1 MFTRS
6 SVLTLALTAAVVG
19 VTATPGHAAAGHLEG
34 TLPSAAHTPGRF
46 GSFWTTDVWIYQ
58 QGASTVHLW
67 FNPSGQDNTAVES
80 VVVTLTDPVTHFP
93 DVVSSLFGTDGVG
106 SIHYLAD
113 GPLTVTSRTW
123 TTAPVGGSYGQ
134 TIVGVPVAES
144 SVDGTGQAGAL
155 RMVVDQSVHF
165 RSNVGLVN
173 ISGVPVTVSVE
184 IFTADG
190 QAASGDSSFT
200 VDLAPFA
207 MTQLN
212 DVLARLAP
220 GDRRGLIIRAA
231 VVSQR
236 GAILAYLSEVDN
248 QTNDASYQEA
258 FRFGY

>member
-1 MFTRS
+1 VFTRS
-6 SVLTLALTAAVVG
+6 FVLTLVLTAVVVV

-34 TLPSAAHTPGRF
+34 ILPSAAHAPGRF

-80 VVVTLTDPVTHFP
+80 LVVTLADPVTHLP
-93 DVVSSLFGTDGVG
+93 DVVSTLFGTDGVG

-113 GPLTVTSRTW
+113 GPVTVTSRTW
-123 TTAPVGGSYGQ
+123 TTEPGGGSYGQ
-134 TIVGVPVAES
+134 TIVGVPVSQS

-155 RMVVDQSVHF
+155 RMVVDQSVDF
-165 RSNVGLVN
+165 RANLGLVN
-173 ISGVPVTVSVE
+173 ISGVGATVSVE

-190 QAASGDSSFT
+190 EDAPGNSSFT

-212 DVLARLAP
+212 DVLARL
-220 GDRRGLIIRAA
+220 GDGERRGLIIRAA
-231 VVSQR
+231 VVSQQ

-248 QTNDASYQEA
+248 RTNDASYQEA